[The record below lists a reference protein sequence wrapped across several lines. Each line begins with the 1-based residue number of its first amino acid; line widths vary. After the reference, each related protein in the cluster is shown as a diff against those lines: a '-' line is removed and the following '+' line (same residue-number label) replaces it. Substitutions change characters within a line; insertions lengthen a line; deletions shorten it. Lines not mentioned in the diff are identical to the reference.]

1 MKLIEVKKNTDVNLA
16 GITAEVDFTNGS
28 VTCVTLVDST
38 GRKVK
43 IEHGPYGGM
52 RVLVPEPPKKIKQ
65 YRVTATFP
73 ESMGLGTVKRDF
85 SDKYSAEALVAAF
98 NNEVRSVLE
107 STIEEVEVFE
117 EA

>member
-1 MKLIEVKKNTDVNLA
+1 MKFVEVKKNADIGLA
-16 GITAEVDFTNGS
+16 GITAEVDFANGG

-38 GRKVK
+38 GRKVR
-43 IEHGPYGGM
+43 IDGPYGL
-52 RVLVPEPPKKIKQ
+52 RVLAPEPPKKIKQ

-73 ESMGLGTVKRDF
+73 ESMGLGTIKRDF
-85 SDKYSAEALVAAF
+85 NDKYSADALVAAF
-98 NNEVRSVLE
+98 NNEVRSELA

>member
-1 MKLIEVKKNTDVNLA
+1 MKFVEIKKSSEINLA
-16 GITAEVDFTNGS
+16 GVTTEVDFANGNA
-28 VTCVTLVDST
+28 TCVTIVDST
-38 GRKVK
+38 GRKVR
-43 IEHGPYGGM
+43 IEEGKYCGL
-52 RVLVPEPPKKIKQ
+52 RILVPEPPKKIKQ

-98 NNEVRSVLE
+98 NDEVRSAIA
-107 STIEEVEVFE
+107 STVEEVEVFE